1 MSKINILIIV
11 LALILV
17 PTVFMGVNDS
27 AEASPTAGIY
37 YFYGRVMN
45 QQDKPVGNCN
55 VVLVKSLIEEDTV
68 YEAGEP
74 KKKVTKTVNDEE
86 VVAVTDLDGNFTFG
100 FEPLSS
106 NDFWVFFMAEGYETR
121 SVELNRLMK
130 SRLFPNPNKS
140 PLKIHVV
147 LEKSR

>member
-1 MSKINILIIV
+1 MSKINILIII

-17 PTVFMGVNDS
+17 PTVFMGLNDS

-55 VVLVKSLIEEDTV
+55 VVLVKSLIERDTV
-68 YEAGEP
+68 FEAGETV
-74 KKKVTKTVNDEE
+74 KKETKTVNDEE
-86 VVAVTDLDGNFTFG
+86 VVDVTDLDGNFSFG

-121 SVELNRLMK
+121 SVELNRLME
-130 SRLFPNPNKS
+130 SRLFKKPNKS

-147 LEKSR
+147 LERN

>member
-1 MSKINILIIV
+1 MSKINILITV
-11 LALILV
+11 LALVLV
-17 PTVFMGVNDS
+17 PTVLMAVNDS
-27 AEASPTAGIY
+27 AAASPTPGIY

-68 YEAGEP
+68 FEAGEP
-74 KKKVTKTVNDEE
+74 KKIETKTVNDEE
-86 VVAVTDLDGNFTFG
+86 VVDITDLDGNFSFG

-121 SVELNRLMK
+121 SVELNSLME
-130 SRLFPNPNKS
+130 SRLFKKPNKS

-147 LEKSR
+147 LEKK